1 MTYRLCFFLASC
13 LAGLSVLFGAFMA
26 HALKDK
32 ISDYY
37 LGIFDTA
44 TRYQMYHAFALFIM
58 AFLLQNQSNFM
69 LQLTSFLFFIGT
81 LIFCGSLYLL
91 VFTKIKALG
100 AITPIGGMCLILAW
114 FLLAYSALKV

>member
-58 AFLLQNQSNFM
+58 AFLLRNQSNFM

-100 AITPIGGMCLILAW
+100 AITPIGGICLILAW